1 MNKPPNRDV
10 ELPRI
15 KRKTNSWDGL
25 VIDYLSNHPS
35 GKAATEL
42 SMEAVVAYWLA
53 EALEGKV
60 SQDELTKACRS
71 AIEKLEGKLAT
82 IRMIGGIDRLPTSYL
97 SPNVVLSTTT
107 TNDDSQLTNQTENDN
122 DEDED
127 DDDWDVEAELMNL
140 PQTEEERDA
149 NRIIGFGQ

>member
-10 ELPRI
+10 ELPRV

-97 SPNVVLSTTT
+97 SPNVVPSTTT

-127 DDDWDVEAELMNL
+127 DDDWDVEATLMRMPKPEEL
-140 PQTEEERDA
+140 RDA
-149 NRIIGFGQ
+149 NRMMGLG

>member
-1 MNKPPNRDV
+1 MDKPQHKDV
-10 ELPRI
+10 YLQRI

-35 GKAATEL
+35 GKAAAEL

-71 AIEKLEGKLAT
+71 AIEKLSGKLAT

-97 SPNVVLSTTT
+97 SPNVVPSTTT
-107 TNDDSQLTNQTENDN
+107 TNDDSQLTNQTDN
-122 DEDED
+122 DDDDD
-127 DDDWDVEAELMNL
+127 DDDWGLMKMHK
-140 PQTEEERDA
+140 TEEMEQI
-149 NRIIGFGQ
+149 NKIFGV